1 MSSALRKE
9 LLDALRARFAPLIRD
24 ADLSNCNAAF
34 CGGTRVYRTV
44 QLYRF
49 FDLSRVDVSS
59 EGGVKRQLDS
69 DFVESIK
76 LLEVTP
82 PDDLRLFEI
91 YPLLRRIMILI
102 EGFLGHVSASQRFEG
117 SLAHGRGLSLPDPSL
132 YLVLDELYDKVSG
145 NSINRDRLLTGLA
158 TLVAAGG
165 GGLDSV
171 LLSASTFANLM
182 VPVIAN
188 SFDKYGGDILESA
201 LATLTFGA
209 LQRLSALFL
218 LMVVVDQSAGS
229 ASARSRGRGEPLLSL
244 SGDEA
249 SNDNMFRLQF
259 LCNETLLKP
268 LVTKVTDHHLAVC
281 WNEDIVSPVL
291 SMLQYTFVACGKVVA
306 RSEPLAD
313 LVIATTKGVLM
324 KVPED
329 CSPSRATLDLILGF
343 GHQLLGM
350 FYQGLELVN
359 VALWYHFESRLSHV
373 LKLQQQQAPMNKNG
387 SPTVTPADLH
397 AQMAAG
403 AINGSMRLPSSAD
416 NSPYRPLGRSLNTL
430 LSEGELKS
438 TLLAFLASLDY
449 YSRHQDDLFD
459 VLFGNYTRKADVE
472 LLDCLSR
479 LFVHYTCLVQ
489 LGDAVAYITQRS
501 PNAEVGDLVKQ
512 AISMLWSTLCSLGSR
527 VSFNALRACFY
538 YLGSSL
544 HSCNVAAQIC
554 CFNAISHS
562 QADIR
567 QWLNLP
573 RDTYVFQVEML
584 RALLRNA
591 SSACCTCISY
601 GASKTRRFGGQYLS
615 IPSSFVSRWFIAEI
629 VNYDVSENRG
639 LVDAFVEWCN
649 SARPEEYMLCRFL
662 CRVLARLCAED
673 NAVIDGGRYILD
685 VLLGICMHRDS
696 ASVGLKSVMQPLSRG
711 RLNAFKC
718 LGVLL
723 STGVFTDWVLR
734 HVLLP
739 CTCAFT
745 QQVGEYVSQFL
756 GSSDPADRVSSGCYF
771 ASQGSVCKCLDAPIV
786 SHSVGLLQYLEL
798 VSSLPLDKRDPN
810 GKDEASRI
818 VPHVFGVLCGLL
830 RKLAALLNTHQDR
843 ADVNSRYALFVLSAR
858 LTGVLVRSGQ
868 FGRKDAEV
876 IALLKLYAL
885 LGNPRICVVEEVDLY
900 LSLILEALCTFHAIF
915 DHVPVKEQLL
925 KLHRGFLALLLSKI
939 EVHPKFLLRH
949 ELYSGVPRPMFDQLC
964 GSFANMLRMASSMGH
979 YLGAL
984 YSFRIWSVLRRYG
997 VDCADVKKE
1006 YAEQALNDQ
1015 DVPAEARIT
1024 FNTAF
1029 MVSCR
1034 TPAITSA
1041 AVPCS
1046 VRALVEQGSAI
1057 GLYSKS

>member
-9 LLDALRARFAPLIRD
+9 LLDALRARFAPLVRD

-59 EGGVKRQLDS
+59 EGGVKSQLDT

-82 PDDLRLFEI
+82 PEELRLFEI
-91 YPLLRRIMILI
+91 YPLLRRTMILI
-102 EGFLGHVSASQRFEG
+102 EGFLGHVSASKRFEG

-132 YLVLDELYDKVSG
+132 YLVLDELYDQVSG
-145 NSINRDRLLTGLA
+145 NSINRDRLLAGLG

-188 SFDKYGGDILESA
+188 SFDKYGDDLLESS
-201 LATLTFGA
+201 LATFTFGA

-229 ASARSRGRGEPLLSL
+229 ASARSRGRTEPLLTL
-244 SGDEA
+244 SGDDA
-249 SNDNMFRLQF
+249 SDDNMFRLQF

-268 LVTKVTDHHLAVC
+268 LVNKVADHHLGVC
-281 WNEDIVSPVL
+281 WNEDVVSPVL
-291 SMLQYTFVACGKVVA
+291 SMLQFTFVECGKVVA
-306 RSEPLAD
+306 RSEALAD
-313 LVIATTKGVLM
+313 LVIATTKGFLM
-324 KVPED
+324 KVPDD
-329 CSPSRATLDLILGF
+329 CSPSRTTLDLILGF

-350 FYQGLELVN
+350 FYQGVELVN

-373 LKLQQQQAPMNKNG
+373 LKLQQQATPKITG
-387 SPTVTPADLH
+387 SPTLTPDDRNIH
-397 AQMAAG
+397 IG
-403 AINGSMRLPSSAD
+403 IGSINSSPRLPSSGES
-416 NSPYRPLGRSLNTL
+416 SPYRPLGRSLNTL

-449 YSRHQDDLFD
+449 YARHQDSLFD
-459 VLFGNYTRKADVE
+459 VLSGNYTRKADVE

-501 PNAEVGDLVKQ
+501 PNAEVGELVKQ
-512 AISMLWSTLCSLGSR
+512 AISMLWATLCSLGSR

-544 HSCNVAAQIC
+544 HSRNVAAQIC
-554 CFNAISHS
+554 CFNAISHN
-562 QADIR
+562 QADMR
-567 QWLNLP
+567 QWFDLP
-573 RDTYVFQVEML
+573 KEAYAFRVEML
-584 RALLRNA
+584 RAVLRNA
-591 SSACCTCISY
+591 SSACCTCVSY
-601 GASKTRRFGGQYLS
+601 GPSKTRRFGSQYLS
-615 IPSSFVSRWFIAEI
+615 ISSTFVSRWFITEI
-629 VNYDVSENRG
+629 LSYEVSENRG
-639 LVDAFVEWCN
+639 LVDAFIEWCN
-649 SARPEEYMLCRFL
+649 SSRPEEYMLCRFL

-685 VLLGICMHRDS
+685 VLLGICMHQDH
-696 ASVGLKSVMQPLSRG
+696 ASRGLKSVMHPLSNG
-711 RLNAFKC
+711 RINAFRC
-718 LGVLL
+718 LGMLL
-723 STGVFTDWVLR
+723 STGVFTDWILR

-739 CTCAFT
+739 YTCAFT
-745 QQVGEYVSQFL
+745 KQVGQYVSKCL
-756 GSSDPADRVSSGCYF
+756 GASVAANQLSFDCYF
-771 ASQGSVCKCLDAPIV
+771 ATQGSVCKCLDAPIV
-786 SHSVGLLQYLEL
+786 SHSAGLVQYLEL
-798 VSSLPLDKRDPN
+798 VSSLPLDKHDPN
-810 GKDEASRI
+810 GKDETSR
-818 VPHVFGVLCGLL
+818 VVSHVLGVLCGLL
-830 RKLAALLNTHQDR
+830 RNLATLLNTHR
-843 ADVNSRYALFVLSAR
+843 ESADIDSRFALFILCVR
-858 LTGVLVRSGQ
+858 LAGVLVRAGQ
-868 FGRKDAEV
+868 FGRKDTEAIV
-876 IALLKLYAL
+876 LLKLYAL

-900 LSLILEALCTFHAIF
+900 LSLIMEALCAFHAIF
-915 DHVPVKEQLL
+915 DHVPVKDQLL
-925 KLHRGFLALLLSKI
+925 QLHRGFLVLLLSKI
-939 EVHPKFLLRH
+939 DTHPKFFLRH
-949 ELYSGVPRPMFDQLC
+949 ELYIGVPRPMFDQFC
-964 GSFANMLRMASSMGH
+964 NAFADILRKASSMGH
-979 YLGAL
+979 YLGSL

-997 VDCADVKKE
+997 VDCSDVKKE
-1006 YAEQALNDQ
+1006 YAEQALNEQ

-1034 TPAITSA
+1034 LPAIASA
-1041 AVPCS
+1041 TVPSS
-1046 VRALVEQGSAI
+1046 VRALVEQGSAV